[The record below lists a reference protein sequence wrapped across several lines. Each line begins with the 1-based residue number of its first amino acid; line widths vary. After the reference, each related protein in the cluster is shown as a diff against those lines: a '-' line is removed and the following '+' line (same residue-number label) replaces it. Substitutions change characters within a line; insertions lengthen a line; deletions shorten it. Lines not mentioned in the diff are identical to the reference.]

1 MELAWMSDCCASQKG
16 LKNYHCTVAAPRFVQ
31 VGEMSDVSEAVA
43 DAGIAEEVAKM
54 VTGEAQAALV
64 NLEEEGA
71 HLASIP
77 PF

>member
-1 MELAWMSDCCASQKG
+1 MA
-16 LKNYHCTVAAPRFVQ
+16 VPRFVQ
-31 VGEMSDVSEAVA
+31 VGERPDVSEAVA

-71 HLASIP
+71 RLASIP

>member
-1 MELAWMSDCCASQKG
+1 ML
-16 LKNYHCTVAAPRFVQ
+16 
-31 VGEMSDVSEAVA
+31 DVSEAVA

-54 VTGEAQAALV
+54 VMGEAQAALV

-71 HLASIP
+71 HLALIL

>member
-1 MELAWMSDCCASQKG
+1 M
-16 LKNYHCTVAAPRFVQ
+16 LKQHPVKRTGTEHCTVAGPRFVQ
-31 VGEMSDVSEAVA
+31 VEEKSDVSEAVA